1 MLINL
6 PADPSSNLDWEV
18 TGDGIYFLDFGW
30 KRLDPFDPATF
41 NSNLLAVQEFAK
53 CFPNAKKVVLAR
65 TDGQFSKLLA
75 PSEKM
80 EERSLES
87 GLKHEI
93 FCAELFSQ
101 YLHRLASVLPDET
114 QPIVMVDISDKSQF
128 AEMVL
133 LFCKRRFEHF
143 QLMFSAISLPIA
155 GEAKMIV
162 SLPEDQKYD
171 LGVFAPLF
179 SSIENFKCI
188 PEELLNEH
196 WDEVDSI
203 VIDEQSL
210 GPIGKRMLN
219 GFEAAGGEVLI
230 RSRGIRTPDPLLPKQ
245 LR

>member
-1 MLINL
+1 MLITL
-6 PADPSSNLDWEV
+6 PADPSSNLDWEISA
-18 TGDGIYFLDFGW
+18 DGLYFLDFGW
-30 KRLDPFDPATF
+30 KKLDPFDLATF

-53 CFPNAKKVVLAR
+53 RFPNAKRVVLAR
-65 TDGQFSKLLA
+65 TDGHFSKFLA

-101 YLHRLASVLPDET
+101 YLHRLASALPDET
-114 QPIVMVDISDKSQF
+114 EPVVLVDIANKDQF

-143 QLMFSAISLPIA
+143 QLMFSAISLPIE
-155 GEAKMIV
+155 GEASTIV
-162 SLPEDQKYD
+162 SLPQDQKYD
-171 LGVFAPLF
+171 PEIFGPIF
-179 SSIENFKCI
+179 SSLENFKCI

-203 VIDEQSL
+203 IVDEQSL
-210 GPIGKRMLN
+210 GPMGKRMLN
-219 GFEAAGGEVLI
+219 GFEAAGGEILGGVVN
-230 RSRGIRTPDPLLPKQ
+230 
-245 LR
+245 

>member
-1 MLINL
+1 MLITL
-6 PADPSSNLDWEV
+6 SADPSSNLDWEV

-30 KRLDPFDPATF
+30 TKLDPFDPALF
-41 NSNLLAVQEFAK
+41 NANLLAVQEFAK
-53 CFPNAKKVVLAR
+53 RFPNAKKVVLAR
-65 TDGQFSKLLA
+65 TNGQFSQLLA
-75 PSEKM
+75 SSEKM

-114 QPIVMVDISDKSQF
+114 EPVVMVDIADNNHF

-143 QLMFSAISLPIA
+143 QLMFSAISLPIE
-155 GEAKMIV
+155 GEAKTIV

-171 LGVFAPLF
+171 PDIFGPLF
-179 SSIENFKCI
+179 RSLENFKCI

-219 GFEAAGGEVLI
+219 GFEAAGGEIVI
-230 RSRGIRTPDPLLPKQ
+230 RSRGI
-245 LR
+245 